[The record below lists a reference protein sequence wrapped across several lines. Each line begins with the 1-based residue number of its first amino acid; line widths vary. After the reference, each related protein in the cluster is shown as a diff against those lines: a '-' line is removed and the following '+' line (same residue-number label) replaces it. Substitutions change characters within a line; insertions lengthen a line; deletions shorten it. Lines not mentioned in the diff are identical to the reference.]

1 MRVYLQ
7 KGQFDAICI
16 NETMLD
22 DTVADN
28 EVYIYIRGYDIIK
41 NDRNRNGWG
50 VAIYIRSVLK

>member
-7 KGQFDAICI
+7 KGQFDVISI